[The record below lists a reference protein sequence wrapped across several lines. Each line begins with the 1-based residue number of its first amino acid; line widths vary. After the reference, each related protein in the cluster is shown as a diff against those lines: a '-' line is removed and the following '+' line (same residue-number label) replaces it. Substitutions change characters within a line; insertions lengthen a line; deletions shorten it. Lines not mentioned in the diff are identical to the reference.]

1 MAINFP
7 SSPTN
12 GQVFADTSTGL
23 AWVYSS
29 TSTAW
34 SASFNRS
41 NYVSQTFTAT
51 AGQTSFTVSGGY
63 LPTLVTVYQNGVLLV
78 NGTDVTVTSGTA
90 VVLAVGAVVGDI
102 IQVIGST
109 TFNVAA
115 IDASAVTTGTLVV
128 ARGGTGAS
136 TLTANNVLLGN
147 GTSALQAVAPG
158 TNGNVLTSNG
168 TTWTSAALSI
178 PAQGQIQRQL
188 FTSSSSWTAPTGV
201 TRVEVICVGGGGGAG
216 VDGCTYGGG
225 GWGGIAFG
233 IYTVTP
239 GTSYTVTIGAGGA
252 GANAVNAV
260 GSAGGTSSFGALV
273 SATGGAGGGTS
284 SNGANGNGSGGTFR
298 NTNIANLPYHPFL
311 GGYPDAQT
319 DLQPAQ
325 TWTIGGNN
333 AAGTRGIGFTNSQ
346 KGRGGFSGAILIQ
359 WVG

>member
-102 IQVIGST
+102 IQVVGST

-136 TLTANNVLLGN
+136 TLAANNVLLGN

-168 TTWTSAALSI
+168 TTWTSSAPSGGVTSLAA
-178 PAQGQIQRQL
+178 G
-188 FTSSSSWTAPTGV
+188 TAISVSASTGAVTVTNTGV
-201 TRVEVICVGGGGGAG
+201 TSLA
-216 VDGCTYGGG
+216 
-225 GWGGIAFG
+225 
-233 IYTVTP
+233 
-239 GTSYTVTIGAGGA
+239 
-252 GANAVNAV
+252 
-260 GSAGGTSSFGALV
+260 
-273 SATGGAGGGTS
+273 AGGGITVSASTGAVTVSQDFYTGTTTTNTS
-284 SNGANGNGSGGTFR
+284 YPIGSYVFGYVPSCCGAPTANATVIVKNDAGFFKTDSGTTLTGTWRSRGRNASNLF
-298 NTNIANLPYHPFL
+298 IAQRV
-311 GGYPDAQT
+311 A
-319 DLQPAQ
+319 
-325 TWTIGGNN
+325 
-333 AAGTRGIGFTNSQ
+333 
-346 KGRGGFSGAILIQ
+346 
-359 WVG
+359 